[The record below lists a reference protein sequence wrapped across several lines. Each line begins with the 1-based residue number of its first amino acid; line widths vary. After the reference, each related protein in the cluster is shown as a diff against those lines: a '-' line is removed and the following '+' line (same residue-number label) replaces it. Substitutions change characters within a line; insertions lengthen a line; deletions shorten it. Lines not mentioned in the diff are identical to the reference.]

1 MSADASP
8 NVGGEDD
15 EVKAARARVGQTLGG
30 KWRLDKL
37 LGIGGMAAV
46 YEATHK
52 NNLKS
57 VAVKVLHA
65 ELQRNEGIRTR
76 FLREGYVANK
86 VKHPGAVAAID
97 DGIDE
102 GGAVFLVMEL
112 LLGQSLAQRVDS
124 QGGKLPPREVLVVA
138 EGILEVLAAAHAQN
152 VVHRDLKP
160 DNIFLVEGGV
170 KVLDFGVA
178 RVLENTGEAKTR
190 TGVVM
195 GTPEYMPPE
204 QARGRSEHIDGR
216 TDLWAVGSMMFRLIA
231 GRYVHIADTQNEVL
245 LLAMTEHAKSIVEV
259 VPTIHPK
266 VAAVIDHAL
275 QYEPLDRFQDAD
287 EMRKAVKEAL
297 AALEAQDAKAT
308 LAKPIDV
315 HGSVNS
321 VRDDDDIDDA
331 AATIPVSDFVKA
343 KTQSSSS
350 PDESKPRSALWV
362 HTKATPPEPPK
373 PPKKKRPIVP
383 ILAVSAALAALCVG
397 LAYGLPHFRG
407 DSSHPSAN
415 GSASASASALVNT
428 APMDDVDASDDDGGD
443 DYELDDDDA
452 ASPTTSA
459 TTTTKL
465 AATTHPTTAPPNK
478 TKKKKKKHH

>member
-1 MSADASP
+1 MSADASH
-8 NVGGEDD
+8 EDD
-15 EVKAARARVGQTLGG
+15 DVKAARARVGQTLGG

-37 LGIGGMAAV
+37 LGVGGMAAV

-65 ELQRNEGIRTR
+65 ELQRNESIRTR

-97 DGIDE
+97 DGIDDE
-102 GGAVFLVMEL
+102 GAVFLVMEL
-112 LLGQSLAQRVDS
+112 LSGQSLAQRVDS
-124 QGGKLPPREVLVVA
+124 EGGKLPPREVLVIA
-138 EGILEVLAAAHAQN
+138 EGILDVLAAAHAQN

-160 DNIFLVEGGV
+160 DNIFLMADGGV

-216 TDLWAVGSMMFRLIA
+216 TDLWAVGAMMFRLIA
-231 GRYVHIADTQNEVL
+231 GRYVHVADTQNEVL
-245 LLAMTEHAKSIVEV
+245 LLAMTEPAKSIAEI

-266 VAAVIDHAL
+266 VAAVIDRAL
-275 QYEPLDRFQDAD
+275 AYEPLDRFQSAESMRDAV
-287 EMRKAVKEAL
+287 REAT
-297 AALEAQDAKAT
+297 AALEAQDGKAT
-308 LAKPIDV
+308 LAKPI
-315 HGSVNS
+315 SVNS
-321 VRDDDDIDDA
+321 VHHDDDDVDDA
-331 AATIPVSDFVKA
+331 ATTLPVSDFVKA
-343 KTQSSSS
+343 KTQSASS

-373 PPKKKRPIVP
+373 PPKRKKPLVP
-383 ILAVSAALAALCVG
+383 ILIASGALAALCVG
-397 LAYGLPHFRG
+397 IVYVAPHFRADG
-407 DSSHPSAN
+407 ARPVASGST
-415 GSASASASALVNT
+415 SASASSAPL
-428 APMDDVDASDDDGGD
+428 AALEDADASDDDGGD
-443 DYELDDDDA
+443 DYEFDDDDA
-452 ASPTTSA
+452 AAATPPTTASAKPSLPTTS
-459 TTTTKL
+459 
-465 AATTHPTTAPPNK
+465 HPTSAPPTK
-478 TKKKKKKHH
+478 TKKKKHKHH

>member
-1 MSADASP
+1 M
-8 NVGGEDD
+8 
-15 EVKAARARVGQTLGG
+15 
-30 KWRLDKL
+30 
-37 LGIGGMAAV
+37 
-46 YEATHK
+46 
-52 NNLKS
+52 
-57 VAVKVLHA
+57 
-65 ELQRNEGIRTR
+65 
-76 FLREGYVANK
+76 
-86 VKHPGAVAAID
+86 KHPGAVAAID

-102 GGAVFLVMEL
+102 DEGAVFLVMEL

-160 DNIFLVEGGV
+160 DNIFLTGDGGV

-245 LLAMTEHAKSIVEV
+245 LLAMTEHAKSITEV

-266 VAAVIDHAL
+266 VAEVIDHAL
-275 QYEPLDRFQDAD
+275 KYEPLDRFQDAD
-287 EMRKAVKEAL
+287 AMRKAVKEAL

-308 LAKPIDV
+308 HVAGLAKPI
-315 HGSVNS
+315 SVS
-321 VRDDDDIDDA
+321 GARDDDDDIDDA

-373 PPKKKRPIVP
+373 PPKKKRPIIP
-383 ILAVSAALAALCVG
+383 ILAVSGALAALCVG
-397 LAYGLPHFRG
+397 LAYGLPHFR
-407 DSSHPSAN
+407 DSSHPTAN
-415 GSASASASALVNT
+415 GSASTSASALVNT
-428 APMDDVDASDDDGGD
+428 APVEDVDASDDDGGD

-452 ASPTTSA
+452 ASPTPSA
-459 TTTTKL
+459 TTTAKL
-465 AATTHPTTAPPNK
+465 AATTHPTTAPTNK